1 MGDSGSERKMR
12 VLHLIINLG
21 ETNGQYNEHCLP
33 LMHERDI
40 SIVTYFVPM
49 LTPPPE
55 ITLFA
60 GDGTFRGFF
69 RALKNAL
76 DAMEY
81 DVVHAHAPQTGTLL
95 VLAALAWRRF
105 SRLRP
110 SLVYTAQDSFHN
122 YKPRNRAMMVVSLA
136 TFTRIVFC
144 SRSAYESLPRT
155 LKRLAR
161 GRSRVVQ
168 NGADL
173 DRVDRAVAA
182 RSAERNG
189 DGFTV
194 LSVGRLERVKVPLA
208 MLNAFWR
215 SLGEDAGSRAVF
227 VGAGELSPAVTARAQ
242 ELGLADRVVLTGLVP
257 RDDVFVLCADADV
270 FVSTS
275 HGEGLPVAVLEAMA
289 AGCPVIL
296 SEIPPHRELADGAD
310 FIPFVEP
317 GDVEGFAA
325 AILRYREMSP
335 EERREIGRRCRSHMA
350 ARFTLPI
357 MRAATEAV
365 YREVAPSNGS
375 MARTR

>member
-1 MGDSGSERKMR
+1 MR
-12 VLHLIINLG
+12 VLHLIIVLG

-40 SIVTYFVPM
+40 SIVTYFVPK
-49 LTPPPE
+49 LSPPPE
-55 ITLFA
+55 ITVFA
-60 GDGTFRGFF
+60 GDGTLRGFF
-69 RALKNAL
+69 RALKQAL
-76 DAMEY
+76 RTKEY

-105 SRLRP
+105 KKLRP

-122 YKPRNRAMMVVSLA
+122 YKPRNRVMMALSLA

-144 SRSAYESLPRT
+144 SRSAYESLPRA
-155 LKRLAR
+155 LKRLVR

-182 RSAERNG
+182 RTTERNG
-189 DGFTV
+189 QGFTV
-194 LSVGRLERVKVPLA
+194 LSVGRLERVKDPLA
-208 MLNAFWR
+208 VLEAFRR
-215 SLGEDAGSRAVF
+215 SLGEDVASRAVF
-227 VGAGELSPAVTARAQ
+227 VGAGELAPTITARAQ
-242 ELGLADRVVLTGLVP
+242 ELGLEDRVILTGLIP
-257 RDDVFVLCADADV
+257 RDEVFVLCADADV

-317 GDVEGFAA
+317 GDVDGFAA
-325 AILRYREMSP
+325 EIRRYREMTSQ
-335 EERREIGRRCRSHMA
+335 ERREIGQKCRSHMA

-365 YREVAPSNGS
+365 YREVAPSAGS
-375 MARTR
+375 VGPTR

>member
-1 MGDSGSERKMR
+1 VADNISDAKMR
-12 VLHLIINLG
+12 VLHLIIVLG

-33 LMHERDI
+33 LRHERDI
-40 SIVTYFVPM
+40 SIVTYFVPK

-55 ITLFA
+55 ITVYA
-60 GDGTFRGFF
+60 GDGTLRGFF

-76 DAMEY
+76 EATRY

-105 SRLRP
+105 WKLRP

-122 YKPRNRAMMVVSLA
+122 YKPRNRVMMVLSLA

-155 LKRLAR
+155 LKRLVR

-182 RSAERNG
+182 HTAEHNG
-189 DGFTV
+189 QGFTL
-194 LSVGRLERVKVPLA
+194 LSVGRLERVKDPLA
-208 MLNAFWR
+208 VLEAFRR
-215 SLGEDAGSRAVF
+215 SLGDDAASRAVF
-227 VGAGELSPAVTARAQ
+227 VGAGELAPTITARSK
-242 ELGLADRVVLTGLVP
+242 ELGLEDRVVLTGLIP
-257 RDDVFVLCADADV
+257 RDEVFVLCADADV

-325 AILRYREMSP
+325 EIHRYREMTA
-335 EERREIGRRCRSHMA
+335 EERREIGRKCRNHMA

-365 YREVAPSNGS
+365 YREVAPSAGS
-375 MARTR
+375 AAPTR

>member
-1 MGDSGSERKMR
+1 VADSIPSAKLR
-12 VLHLIINLG
+12 VLHLIIVLG

-33 LMHERDI
+33 LMRERDI
-40 SIVTYFVPM
+40 SIVTYFVPK

-55 ITLFA
+55 ITVFP
-60 GDGTFRGFF
+60 GDGTLRGFF
-69 RALKNAL
+69 RALKRAL
-76 DAMEY
+76 WAKEY

-105 SRLRP
+105 SKLRP
-110 SLVYTAQDSFHN
+110 SFVYTAQDSFHN
-122 YKPRNRAMMVVSLA
+122 YKPRNRVMMALSLA

-144 SRSAYESLPRT
+144 SRSAYESLPRA
-155 LKRLAR
+155 LKRLVR

-182 RSAERNG
+182 RTSERNG
-189 DGFTV
+189 HGFTV
-194 LSVGRLERVKVPLA
+194 LSVGRLERVKDPLA
-208 MLNAFWR
+208 VLEAFGR
-215 SLGEDAGSRAVF
+215 SLHEDAASRAVF
-227 VGAGELSPAVTARAQ
+227 VGAGELAPTITARAQ
-242 ELGLADRVVLTGLVP
+242 ELGLEDRVILTGLIP
-257 RDDVFVLCADADV
+257 RDEVFVLCADADV

-317 GDVEGFAA
+317 GDVDGFAA
-325 AILRYREMSP
+325 EIRRYREMTSH
-335 EERREIGRRCRSHMA
+335 ERREIGRKCRSHMA

-365 YREVAPSNGS
+365 YREVAPSAGS
-375 MARTR
+375 AGPTR

>member
-1 MGDSGSERKMR
+1 MADSTPTGKMR
-12 VLHLIINLG
+12 VLHLIIMLG

-40 SIVTYFVPM
+40 SIVTYFVPN

-55 ITLFA
+55 ITVFA
-60 GDGTFRGFF
+60 GDGSLRGFF

-76 DAMEY
+76 QATTY
-81 DVVHAHAPQTGTLL
+81 DVVHAHAPQTGMLL
-95 VLAALAWRRF
+95 VLGAFAWRRF

-122 YKPRNRAMMVVSLA
+122 YSPRNRALMVLCLA

-144 SRSAYESLPRT
+144 SRSAFESLPRAIKG
-155 LKRLAR
+155 LVR
-161 GRSRVVQ
+161 GRYRVVQ

-173 DRVDRAVAA
+173 DRVDRAVAGRA
-182 RSAERNG
+182 GERNG
-189 DGFTV
+189 HGFTV
-194 LSVGRLERVKVPLA
+194 ISVGRLERVKDPLA
-208 MLNAFWR
+208 ALEAFRR
-215 SLGEDAGSRAVF
+215 SLGEDPASRVVF
-227 VGAGELSPAVTARAQ
+227 VGAGELAPAITTRAR
-242 ELGLADRVVLTGLVP
+242 ELGLDERIILTGLIP

-296 SEIPPHRELADGAD
+296 SDIPPHRELAEGAD

-317 GDVEGFAA
+317 GDVDGFAA
-325 AILRYREMSP
+325 EIRRYHEMTA
-335 EERREIGRRCRSHMA
+335 EERKGIGRMCRDHMA

-357 MRAATEAV
+357 MRAGTEAV
-365 YREVAPSNGS
+365 YREVAPSAGG
-375 MARTR
+375 AAPTR

>member
-1 MGDSGSERKMR
+1 MADSTSDAKMR
-12 VLHLIINLG
+12 VLHLIIVLG

-40 SIVTYFVPM
+40 SIVTYFVPK
-49 LTPPPE
+49 LTTPPE
-55 ITLFA
+55 ITVFA
-60 GDGTFRGFF
+60 GDGTLRGFF

-76 DAMEY
+76 KATEY

-95 VLAALAWRRF
+95 VLAAIAWRRF
-105 SRLRP
+105 SKLRP

-122 YKPRNRAMMVVSLA
+122 YKPRNRVMMVLSLA

-144 SRSAYESLPRT
+144 SRSAYESLPWA
-155 LKRLAR
+155 LKRLVR

-182 RSAERNG
+182 RAAERNG
-189 DGFTV
+189 QGFTV
-194 LSVGRLERVKVPLA
+194 LSVGRLERVKDPLA
-208 MLNAFWR
+208 VLEAFRR
-215 SLGEDAGSRAVF
+215 SLGEDSTSRAVF
-227 VGAGELSPAVTARAQ
+227 VGAGELAPAITARAK
-242 ELGLADRVVLTGLVP
+242 ELGLEDRVILTGLIP
-257 RDDVFVLCADADV
+257 RDEVFVLCADADV

-317 GDVEGFAA
+317 GDVDGFAA
-325 AILRYREMSP
+325 EIRRYREMTP
-335 EERREIGRRCRSHMA
+335 EERREIGRKCRSHMA

-365 YREVAPSNGS
+365 YREVAPSAGS
-375 MARTR
+375 VAPTR

>member
-1 MGDSGSERKMR
+1 MVESASDRKMR
-12 VLHLIINLG
+12 VLHLIIVLG

-40 SIVTYFVPM
+40 SIVTYFTPK

-60 GDGTFRGFF
+60 GDGTLRGFF
-69 RALKNAL
+69 RALKKAL
-76 DAMEY
+76 AGEDY

-110 SLVYTAQDSFHN
+110 SLVYTVQDSYHD
-122 YKPRNRAMMVVSLA
+122 YKPRNRAMMVVALA

-144 SRSAYESLPRT
+144 SRSAYESLPRI
-155 LKRLAR
+155 LKRLVRAR
-161 GRSRVVQ
+161 WRVVQ

-182 RSAERNG
+182 RRAERNG
-189 DGFTV
+189 SGFTV
-194 LSVGRLERVKVPLA
+194 LSVGRLEHVKDPLA
-208 MLNAFWR
+208 MLDAFER
-215 SLGEDAGSRAVF
+215 GLGEDAGSRAVF
-227 VGAGELSPAVTARAQ
+227 VGAGELSLNVTARAQ
-242 ELGLADRVVLTGLVP
+242 ELALQDRVVLTGLIP
-257 RDDVFVLCADADV
+257 RDEVFVLCADADV

-289 AGCPVIL
+289 ARCPVIL
-296 SEIPPHRELADGAD
+296 SDIPPHRELAEGAD
-310 FIPFVEP
+310 FIPFVSP
-317 GDVEGFAA
+317 GDVEGFAE
-325 AILRYREMSP
+325 AILRFHGMSP
-335 EERREIGRRCRSHMA
+335 EERREIGSRCRNHVA

-357 MRAATEAV
+357 MRAGTEAV
-365 YREVAPSNGS
+365 YREVAPRVGGL
-375 MARTR
+375 ARPR